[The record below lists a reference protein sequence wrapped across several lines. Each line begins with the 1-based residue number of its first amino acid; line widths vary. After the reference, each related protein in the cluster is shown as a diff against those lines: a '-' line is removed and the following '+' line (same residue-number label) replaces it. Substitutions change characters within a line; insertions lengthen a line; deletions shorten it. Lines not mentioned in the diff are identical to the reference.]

1 MFKKVYAIRAR
12 HLFVEGKTIYM
23 CACNLRPELFAVPV
37 NAVQIEIEGG
47 SSRAELFD
55 RTLMA
60 CKYYNC
66 INAETGLHVACYI
79 KEGE

>member
-1 MFKKVYAIRAR
+1 MFKKVYAICAR

-37 NAVQIEIEGG
+37 NATQIEIEGG

-55 RTLMA
+55 RTLIA

-66 INAETGLHVACYI
+66 INAETGMHVACYI